1 MRPIGFSTGA
11 LTRGDFLPGLA
22 LLRGLGI
29 RQVEL
34 SALREEELSPLLAWL
49 DGRTLDDFDYVSV
62 HAPSRFR
69 AVDERGLVE
78 LLLPLRDRGWP
89 IIVHADL
96 IAEPAVWR
104 VLGRSLCLENTDKR
118 KPSGRGVAEVGRVFA
133 PLPDATFCLDLGHA
147 RQVDPTMGQA
157 YFMLKEFGGRLR
169 QVHLSEVDT
178 RSHHDRLS
186 EAAAISFRQIA
197 EYVPADVP
205 IILESM
211 VRPDAIDDE
220 INFARHALPVAGPSE
235 ARDDPRPAPGVR
247 VRCA

>member
-11 LTRGDFLPGLA
+11 LTRGEFLAALT

-34 SALREEELSPLLAWL
+34 SALREEELPPLLAWL
-49 DGRTLDDFDYVSV
+49 EGRTLGDLDHVSV

-69 AVDERGLVE
+69 AVDERGFVE
-78 LLLPLRDRGWP
+78 LLLPIRDRGWP
-89 IIVHADL
+89 IIVHADQ
-96 IAEPAVWR
+96 ITEPAPWR
-104 VLGRSLCLENTDKR
+104 LLGRGLCIENTDKR
-118 KPSGRGVAEVGRVFA
+118 KPAGQGVAEMGRVFA
-133 PLPDATFCLDLGHA
+133 GLPEATFCLDLGHA

-157 YFMLKEFGGRLR
+157 YFMLREFGGRLR

-178 RSHHDRLS
+178 QSRHERLS
-186 EAAAISFRQIA
+186 EAAAISFRQVA
-197 EYVPADVP
+197 EYIPEDVP

-211 VRPDAIDDE
+211 VGPDAVEDE
-220 INFARHALPVAGPSE
+220 INFARHALPV
-235 ARDDPRPAPGVR
+235 PAPGEDGRARRPPSDVR